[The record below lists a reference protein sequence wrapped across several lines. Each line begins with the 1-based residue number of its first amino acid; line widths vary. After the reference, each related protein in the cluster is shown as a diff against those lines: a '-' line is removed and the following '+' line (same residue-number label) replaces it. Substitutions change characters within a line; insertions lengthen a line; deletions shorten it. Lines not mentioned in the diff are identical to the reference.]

1 MISIKLRL
9 NKSHRLRNGGYPLV
23 LQVIYQRKKKIVYSP
38 FQVAEECFDPRKE
51 TFYYTPN
58 GKLTRTMIQGINK
71 WSKTEK
77 KKITE
82 IVEKLS
88 LRGKAFTISDIISHY
103 QLRDSSTFLSTF
115 IDTRIE
121 EKQELGKLGIINAY
135 QSTRVSIEKFAKRK
149 DIRLSEINRYFVKK
163 YELYLFKT
171 GISPNT
177 ICYYMRNFRTIYN
190 YALAE
195 GHIWENEYPFKHVHT
210 KPCQTVKRALSQE
223 QMRKITSLSL
233 TTGAKI
239 DLARDIFLFSFYSRG
254 MSFVDIIFLKKKQ
267 IKNGVISYSRHKI
280 NQQLEIGLTTPLKK
294 LIRKYTNQSEYL
306 FPQITETDYI
316 KAYKQYKAVLRSI
329 NRQLKK
335 IAKLIDTDVAL
346 TTYVARHTWAT
357 LAKESGVPTAII
369 SEGLGHTSENTTR
382 IYLKQFDRKI
392 IDKFNQIVSD
402 LI

>member
-233 TTGAKI
+233 TTGSKI

-267 IKNGVISYSRHKI
+267 IKNGIISYSRHKI

>member
-51 TFYYTPN
+51 TFCYTPN
-58 GKLTRTMIQGINK
+58 GKLTRTMIQSINK

-115 IDTRIE
+115 IDARIE

-233 TTGAKI
+233 ITGSKI

-267 IKNGVISYSRHKI
+267 IKNGIISYSRHKI
-280 NQQLEIGLTTPLKK
+280 NQQLEIGLTIPLKK